1 MALSTRNVVTA
12 ANSANKTASFTHT
25 GAYTVGAGTE
35 LLAVAFELHGGLG
48 SLDVSVD
55 AVRWEDGSGLNPEP
69 MQQVVVHDSGAV
81 GAAAGAG
88 RAIIGWWVLPNP
100 TARVGK
106 ISVDVTRNA
115 GTIRSYSWTAE
126 EVIGGVDT
134 ASPTGAT
141 NAASGESATAALSLT
156 STVAN
161 SLLLSAD
168 LHRYA
173 GVSVTPFAPD
183 AGVTELTEGSTG
195 ATSTSDHGYWAGER
209 LAATPGAYAM
219 GVTASA
225 SDIYAIAAIE
235 IKPAATGISGSLA
248 VTQDDNTL
256 SATGSLLIS
265 GTASLTQADN
275 TLAAT
280 GSLAITGSAN
290 ISQADNTLASA
301 GILSIAGIAFIN
313 QADNTLIATMTG
325 AIGNAPGYASL
336 SSQGA
341 ALSIKSS
348 AANVSLGNS
357 GASITIN

>member
-12 ANSANKTASFTHT
+12 ANSSNKTVSFTHT
-25 GAYTVGAGTE
+25 GSYTVGAGAE
-35 LLAVAFELHGGLG
+35 RLVVAFEMQGEGGMEA
-48 SLDVSVD
+48 VVA

-69 MQQVVVHDSGAV
+69 LAQAVYHDSGAIA
-81 GAAAGAG
+81 AAAGPGTAVV
-88 RAIIGWWVLPNP
+88 GWWVLPNP
-100 TARVGK
+100 TARAGQ
-106 ISVDVTRNA
+106 ISVDITRNA
-115 GTIRSYSWTAE
+115 GTIRSYSWTAA
-126 EVIGGVDT
+126 EVIGGAGDV
-134 ASPTGAT
+134 GAT

-168 LHRYA
+168 IHRYA
-173 GVSVTPFAPD
+173 TGVTPFTPD
-183 AGVTELTEGSTG
+183 AGVTELTEGATG
-195 ATSTSDHGYWAGER
+195 GNSLSDHGYWVGER

-225 SDIYAIAAIE
+225 SDVYAIAAIE
-235 IKPAATGISGSLA
+235 IKPAATGISGSLT

-290 ISQADNTLASA
+290 ISQADNTLAATGSVA
-301 GILSIAGIAFIN
+301 ITGVANIT
-313 QADNTLIATMTG
+313 QADNTLTATMTG

-336 SSQGA
+336 SSQGFS
-341 ALSIKSS
+341 LSITS
-348 AANVSLGNS
+348 AAANMSLSDS
-357 GASITIN
+357 GASATIS